1 MDVEEIEALIAAF
14 AASDLAVMDFTR
26 GGWRLR
32 LVRAPG
38 GEVNR
43 QEFGA
48 VRPASPSHGSP
59 ERGAGDAPARTFEI
73 RAPLAGIV
81 QLAPAPGAPPF
92 TAPGQSAERGQV
104 VAIVEAMKVL
114 NEVRAP
120 RAGRVE
126 AVLVESG
133 AEVEAGRPL
142 LRLGVA

>member
-14 AASDLAVMDFTR
+14 AASDLAVMEFARD
-26 GGWRLR
+26 GWRLR

-38 GEVNR
+38 GEVHR

-48 VRPASPSHGSP
+48 VRSAAPSRESP
-59 ERGAGDAPARTFEI
+59 ERGAKDAPARSFEI

-92 TAPGQSAERGQV
+92 AVPGHQVESGQV

-114 NEVRAP
+114 NEVRSP
-120 RAGRVE
+120 RRGRLE
-126 AVLVESG
+126 AVLVDSG
-133 AEVEAGRPL
+133 VEVEAGRPL
-142 LRLGVA
+142 LRLGPD